1 MHYYITISL
10 WSHLTGTERDSFS
23 TFSEYVG
30 QLEGYEVDLRVLY
43 EDENDKT
50 YQSDL
55 LTHNFECKRERGK

>member
-30 QLEGYEVDLRVLY
+30 QLEGYEVDLRVL
-43 EDENDKT
+43 
-50 YQSDL
+50 S
-55 LTHNFECKRERGK
+55 